1 MEELN
6 CSTVSS
12 KFHPLFFNTLSSFA
26 QRSDD
31 AHQQWQDEVS
41 SSSSHVD
48 EQVDIVLVSLH
59 VLVFYQPLDL
69 LFDHLFGGQEHVFQD
84 LNQLGLQLCVG
95 NLFPHLQDLDD
106 GLLGKKV
113 QI

>member
-1 MEELN
+1 MLN
-6 CSTVSS
+6 CEF
-12 KFHPLFFNTLSSFA
+12 KFSPSVLNTLSSFA

-41 SSSSHVD
+41 SFSSHVD

-69 LFDHLFGGQEHVFQD
+69 LLDELLTRQKHV
-84 LNQLGLQLCVG
+84 
-95 NLFPHLQDLDD
+95 LQD
-106 GLLGKKV
+106 
-113 QI
+113 IN

>member
-12 KFHPLFFNTLSSFA
+12 NFQRPFLNTLSSFA

-31 AHQQWQDEVS
+31 VHKQWQDEVS
-41 SSSSHVD
+41 SFSSHVD

-69 LFDHLFGGQEHVFQD
+69 LFDHLFGGQEHVF
-84 LNQLGLQLCVG
+84 
-95 NLFPHLQDLDD
+95 
-106 GLLGKKV
+106 
-113 QI
+113 